1 MPLLK
6 HAKKKFRQDKVR
18 TERNKKVK
26 DLYKKLI
33 KEAKVSKKAADV
45 SKAFSSIDK
54 AAKHHILPKNKAA
67 RMKSA
72 LSKVAEG
79 KAPSAGPAKKIVA
92 KKAKGAAKKKVSKK
106 TVTAKK

>member
-33 KEAKVSKKAADV
+33 KEAKVSKKAADL

-67 RMKSA
+67 HMKSS
-72 LSKVAEG
+72 LSKVVEG
-79 KAPSAGPAKKIVA
+79 KAPSAGPAKKVVS
-92 KKAKGAAKKKVSKK
+92 KKSGSKK
-106 TVTAKK
+106 TVKKSTAKKKK